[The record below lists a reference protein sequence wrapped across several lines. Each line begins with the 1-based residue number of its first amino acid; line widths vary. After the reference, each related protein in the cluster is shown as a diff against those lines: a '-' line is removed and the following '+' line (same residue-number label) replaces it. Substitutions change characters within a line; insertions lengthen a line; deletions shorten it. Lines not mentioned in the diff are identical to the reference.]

1 MMNLEV
7 IHRSITEADDLEEVR
22 DEKISIGD
30 VLRSLAQ
37 HPAQIITRWNWK
49 SALMGAILRAS
60 FYLTIYKVSKES
72 WMVTLSAVLVEFGF
86 RFVTSG
92 ISGALVQSFR
102 RATPIWLATLIVMIT
117 LPIFSHTVEYITHYA
132 QENLFS
138 SIFAASENNARQKAF
153 AISVMFSILSALF
166 NLFVMR
172 HGVLLVGAGS
182 ETKSLASDLKRI
194 PLLIVEFVVFLPNE
208 ILCAISK
215 RKILTAIGIFSAFGF
230 AVGAIFGVFR
240 GKWSWAWTTALGAW
254 AILFLFT
261 LIVAGAIVVQKK
273 LANN

>member
-1 MMNLEV
+1 MMNSEV

-22 DEKISIGD
+22 DEQISIGD

-60 FYLTIYKVSKES
+60 FYFTIYKFSKES
-72 WMVTLSAVLVEFGF
+72 WVVTLSAVLVEFGF

-172 HGVLLVGAGS
+172 NGVMLVGAGH
-182 ETKSLASDLKRI
+182 ETKSLSSDLKRI

-208 ILCAISK
+208 ILRAIYE
-215 RKILTAIGIFSAFGF
+215 RRILIAIGIFSAFGF
-230 AVGAIFGVFR
+230 TVGTIFGVFR

-254 AILFLFT
+254 TILLFFT
-261 LIVAGAIVVQKK
+261 LLVATVYAMQKK
-273 LANN
+273 FSKN